1 MVPRYISDGENKL
14 VIPRNDDIVFVI
26 MIFIALEM
34 QKAIHTGNRKNKT
47 ISVLASIQ
55 IQD

>member
-14 VIPRNDDIVFVI
+14 VIPINYDIIFV

-34 QKAIHTGNRKNKT
+34 QKVILTGNRKNKT